1 MAGREGAIAYRAV
14 LLAAG
19 LLVLGLLFQQLV
31 TLLLAVLITVII
43 AIPVAAAAD
52 LLERIHIPRA
62 LGALLAMLAGIAIL
76 LGIFALVVPP
86 FVDEMQEF
94 VDDVPTII
102 EDLEE
107 RIDNITGAEPGEAGE
122 RAKDYLQRYLDR
134 PGRLAGPIAS
144 IGLGVAGALGAMLV
158 VLVTAYFIAVS
169 PDPLLRGL
177 RSLVPPGRREDAD
190 RIMSR
195 MRSSWLGWMGGLAI
209 DMTATAILLYFGLQL
224 IGLEFASLF
233 AILAALFTVV
243 PYYGAFISG
252 LPPVLLALADSPG
265 KALLVILLY
274 TGVQQFEASVTVPVI
289 MARAVKLHPAVIAV
303 GVLVVA
309 QLFGFLGLVVAVP
322 ILTGIVI
329 LVDELWV
336 KPMDAGE
343 PPGAPV

>member
-1 MAGREGAIAYRAV
+1 MAGRESAVAYRAV

-19 LLVLGLLFQQLV
+19 LLVLGLLFTQLV

-52 LLERIHIPRA
+52 LLERVHIPRA
-62 LGALLAMLAGIAIL
+62 LGALLAMLAGIAVI
-76 LGIFALVVPP
+76 LGILALVLPP
-86 FVDEMQEF
+86 FVDEVQEF
-94 VDDVPTII
+94 VDDVPTIV
-102 EDLEE
+102 EDLEG
-107 RIDNITGAEPGEAGE
+107 RIDDITGAEPGEAGE
-122 RAKDYLQRYLDR
+122 RAKDYLQEYVDD
-134 PGRLAGPIAS
+134 PGKLAGPIAS
-144 IGLGVAGALGAMLV
+144 IGLGVAGGLGAALV
-158 VLVTAYFIAVS
+158 VLVTAYFIAVN
-169 PDPLLRGL
+169 PGPLLRGL
-177 RSLVPPGRREDAD
+177 RSLVPPGRRKDAD

-195 MRSSWLGWMGGLAI
+195 MRSSWIGWMGGLAI
-209 DMTATAILLYFGLQL
+209 DMTATAVLLYLGLQL
-224 IGLEFASLF
+224 IGIEFASLF

-274 TGVQQFEASVTVPVI
+274 VGVQQFESNVTVPVV
-289 MARAVKLHPAVIAV
+289 MARAVRLHPAVIAV

-322 ILTGIVI
+322 ILTAIVI

-343 PPGAPV
+343 PAASPS